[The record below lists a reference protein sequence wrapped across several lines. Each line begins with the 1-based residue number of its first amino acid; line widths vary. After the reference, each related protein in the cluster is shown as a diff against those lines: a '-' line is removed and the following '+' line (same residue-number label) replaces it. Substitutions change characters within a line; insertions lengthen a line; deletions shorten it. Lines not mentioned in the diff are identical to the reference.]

1 MVLQPKF
8 PQNPYKPIPFENP
21 ELAKYKEQPVTETE
35 AKKLAKG
42 LGWENFIETSAL
54 TQHNLKEVF
63 DEAIMASL
71 KGRKSKKKQAAKKAA
86 WHQGCNCAIL
96 WRKKADPKFY

>member
-1 MVLQPKF
+1 MKKKLVLQPKF
-8 PQNPYKPIPFENP
+8 PQNPYKPIPFETP

-35 AKKLAKG
+35 AKKLAKD
-42 LGWENFIETSAL
+42 LGCENFIETSAL

-71 KGRKSKKKQAAKKAA
+71 KRKEN
-86 WHQGCNCAIL
+86 QGKTSC
-96 WRKKADPKFY
+96 

>member
-42 LGWENFIETSAL
+42 LGCENFNKTSAL
-54 TQHNLKEVF
+54 TQHNLEDV
-63 DEAIMASL
+63 L
-71 KGRKSKKKQAAKKAA
+71 KGRKIKEKQAAKKAA
-86 WHQGCNCAIL
+86 
-96 WRKKADPKFY
+96 

>member
-8 PQNPYKPIPFENP
+8 PQNPYKPIPFETP

-35 AKKLAKG
+35 AKKLAKD
-42 LGWENFIETSAL
+42 LGCYDVIETSAL

-63 DEAIMASL
+63 DEELCTSL
-71 KGRKSKKKQAAKKAA
+71 LVGWYEACSKYIIFDQSS
-86 WHQGCNCAIL
+86 L
-96 WRKKADPKFY
+96 W

>member
-42 LGWENFIETSAL
+42 LGCENFIETSAL

-86 WHQGCNCAIL
+86 
-96 WRKKADPKFY
+96 